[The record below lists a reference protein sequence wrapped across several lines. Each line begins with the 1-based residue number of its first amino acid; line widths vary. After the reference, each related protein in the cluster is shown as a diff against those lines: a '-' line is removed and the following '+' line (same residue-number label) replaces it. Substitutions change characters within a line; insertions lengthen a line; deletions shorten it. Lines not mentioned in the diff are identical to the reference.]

1 MAWYEEEHYEAP
13 VSESLFHPERLEHL
27 RCHQILRY
35 NYPRRTAVPRGFLRV
50 LGTLALPVL
59 GTLKGTLRVPKGILR
74 VPKGILRVPFY

>member
-13 VSESLFHPERLEHL
+13 VSESLF
-27 RCHQILRY
+27 
-35 NYPRRTAVPRGFLRV
+35 YPRGSLRV